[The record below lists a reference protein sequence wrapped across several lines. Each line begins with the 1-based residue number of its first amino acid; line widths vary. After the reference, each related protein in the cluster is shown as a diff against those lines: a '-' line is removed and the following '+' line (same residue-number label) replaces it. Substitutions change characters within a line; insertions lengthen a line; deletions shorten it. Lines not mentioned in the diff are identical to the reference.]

1 MYMDSR
7 AVWAAL
13 RLGWWLP
20 VLGALVGG
28 AVAVAASLVQTPL
41 YTASTQLFVSTTESA
56 TTSDVFQGSQFSQQ
70 RVTSYARLLT
80 GEELA
85 RRVIDE
91 LELDLSPAELTG
103 EVTATPVPETVLIEV
118 TVTDPDPSQ
127 ARDIA
132 AAVGGLFG
140 DLVAALETPPG
151 AISSPVR
158 VLVVEPPD
166 LPESPSSPQ
175 PTRSTAIGVI
185 AGLLLGA
192 GAALVRARLDRSIR
206 DHDELVDLAAAPV
219 IGIIPKEPGLEK
231 SHLVD
236 RQNGSGGTEAFRQL
250 RTNLQFLNVDQ
261 PPRVIMISSSLPGEG
276 KTTLAV
282 NLAVALAEAGQ
293 QVVLVEADLRRPRV
307 TRYLGLVGGVGLTNI
322 LAGTATV
329 DEVVQVYGDRCAV
342 IAAGPRPP
350 NPGELLSSSHMAALL
365 EELKEKNDVVLVDAP
380 PVLPVA
386 DASGLA
392 VLVDGTV
399 LSVRYGATT
408 QDQVRQTALTLQ
420 RIGAK
425 TLGVVLNLVPPRAT
439 VTSARGYGYA
449 SSYQPESTTPEP
461 RRNRRHGRRR
471 DAGRLRTRLRSAEG
485 AAVLHPRR
493 QVLREDRLP
502 GDAQSPG
509 NA

>member
-1 MYMDSR
+1 MDSR

-28 AVAVAASLVQTPL
+28 AVAVVASLVQAPL

-56 TTSDVFQGSQFSQQ
+56 TASDVFQGSQFSQQ
-70 RVTSYARLLT
+70 RVASYARLLT
-80 GEELA
+80 GKELA
-85 RRVIDE
+85 RRLIDE
-91 LELDLSPAELTG
+91 LELDLSPAALTE

-118 TVTDPDPSQ
+118 TVTDPDPGQ

-140 DLVAALETPPG
+140 DLVAELETPPG
-151 AISSPVR
+151 AIGSPVR

-175 PTRSTAIGVI
+175 TTRSTAIGVI

-192 GAALVRARLDRSIR
+192 GAALIRARLDRSVR
-206 DHDELVDLAAAPV
+206 DQDELVGLAGAPV
-219 IGIIPKEPGLEK
+219 IGVIPKEPGLER

-236 RQNGSGGTEAFRQL
+236 RRNSSGGTEAFRQL

-261 PPRVIMISSSLPGEG
+261 PPRVIMISSSVPSEG

-282 NLAVALAEAGQ
+282 NLAVALAEAGRR
-293 QVVLVEADLRRPRV
+293 VVLVEADLRRPRV

-342 IAAGPRPP
+342 IAAGPTPP

-365 EELKEKNDVVLVDAP
+365 EELKEVNDVVLVDAP

-408 QDQVRQTALTLQ
+408 RDQVRQTALTLEQ
-420 RIGAK
+420 VGGK

-439 VTSARGYGYA
+439 LASAYGYESE
-449 SSYQPESTTPEP
+449 SSYQPEPSTPAP
-461 RRNRRHGRRR
+461 RSSRRHGRRR
-471 DAGRLRTRLRSAEG
+471 EAGPLRARLRPAED
-485 AAVLHPRR
+485 AATLEPGR
-493 QVLREDRLP
+493 QASREDR
-502 GDAQSPG
+502 ASG